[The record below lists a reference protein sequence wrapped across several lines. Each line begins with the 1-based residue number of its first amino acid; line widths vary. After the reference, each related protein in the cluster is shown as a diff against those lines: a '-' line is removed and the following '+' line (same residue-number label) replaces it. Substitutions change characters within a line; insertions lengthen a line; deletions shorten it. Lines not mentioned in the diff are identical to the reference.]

1 MGTLTSKLGFID
13 LSIVFGFFV
22 LYFLIVYL
30 SNRKPTK
37 DTESF
42 LDYILMGR
50 RLTLP
55 IFVATLVATWYG
67 GIVGVTAIAYEQG
80 IYSYVTQGAFWYLTY
95 LLFAYFIVEKVYSSG
110 AITLPELVKNQY
122 GSFAGG
128 IAAVFNFFDVVPIVY
143 SISLGSLL
151 SFLFGI
157 SNVYGIIIGT
167 LVVCLYSLF
176 GGFRTVVFTDVLQ
189 FLVMIFAIVLV
200 VVVSYFQLG
209 GLDYLQGNLPKHYF
223 SLSGKE
229 SFGTMLVWGFIAMGT
244 LIDPN
249 FYQRCFAAKSAAV
262 AKKGIIYS
270 TIIWCVFDLCMVLG
284 SMYAAAHMPGL
295 DPNKA
300 YLTYGMSILP
310 VGLKGLFVAGFMATI
325 ISTLDSYIFVAS
337 NTISYDGLSKL
348 IPRLNNATTLKFCNQ
363 ISIIMVGCLSI
374 CLAFV
379 FDGSIKDVWKLLGSY
394 SAGCLL
400 IPVMLGMFY
409 KNLVSNHSFV
419 VSVIVSVLGI
429 SYWRLV
435 THEGFWANVDDLYIG
450 MFCSLLVIFLMKLIN
465 FNQPQNPKT

>member
-1 MGTLTSKLGFID
+1 MDALTSKLGWVD
-13 LSIVFGFFV
+13 LCIVFGFFL
-22 LYFLIVYL
+22 LYFWIVYFANQRT
-30 SNRKPTK
+30 SK
-37 DTESF
+37 DSDSF

-67 GIVGVTAIAYEQG
+67 GIVGVTAIAYKQG
-80 IYSYVTQGAFWYLTY
+80 IYSYITQGAFWYLTY
-95 LLFAYFIVEKVYSSG
+95 LVFAYFIVEKVYASG
-110 AITLPELVKNQY
+110 AITLPELVRQQY
-122 GSFAGG
+122 GDVAGG

-157 SNVYGIIIGT
+157 SYIYGIVIGT
-167 LVVCLYSLF
+167 SVVCLYSLF

-189 FLVMIFAIVLV
+189 FLIMVFAIVIV
-200 VVVSYFQLG
+200 VVVSYFQFG
-209 GLDYLQGNLPKHYF
+209 GLSYLKENLPAHYF
-223 SLSGKE
+223 SISGKE
-229 SFGTMLVWGFIAMGT
+229 SFGTMMVWGFIAMGT

-270 TIIWCVFDLCMVLG
+270 TMIWCVFDLCMVLG

-300 YLTYGMSILP
+300 YLTYGLSILP
-310 VGLKGLFVAGFMATI
+310 VGLKGLFIAGFMATI
-325 ISTLDSYIFVAS
+325 ISTLDSYVFIAS
-337 NTISYDGLSKL
+337 NTVSYDGLSRL
-348 IPRLNNATTLKFCNQ
+348 FPSLNNASLLKFCNQ
-363 ISIIMVGCLSI
+363 MSIVLVGVLSV

-400 IPVMLGMFY
+400 MPVMLGMFT
-409 KNLVSNHSFV
+409 KDVVSNKSFV
-419 VSVIVSVLGI
+419 LSVIVSVLGI

-435 THEGFWANVDDLYIG
+435 THEGYWKNIDDLYIG
-450 MFCSLLVIFLMKLIN
+450 ILCSLSVILLMKL
-465 FNQPQNPKT
+465 TSSRE